1 MGVAWHKVWRDL
13 AHNKARTALAVLSIA
28 VGVFALG
35 CVFGAY
41 NLMHARM
48 TEDYRA
54 SRPTPVTI
62 WGAPLD
68 PEVRETV
75 LREPGVADA
84 EGQVDASIRWKLDGE
99 TDWRDG
105 DVIARADYAAQRLR
119 LVDLVDGNWPARR
132 TLAAER
138 QTSRYFNIPVG
149 SSIIVEY
156 GQREIH
162 LPITGIVRDPN
173 PDQAP
178 PRFGGS
184 AMFYATPEAALWLT
198 GEDSGQMGILL
209 TSYSQE
215 GARVISE
222 RIWNDLRDTGVPVTG
237 WGYRDSNEHWAQE
250 IVDTVFIILMVL
262 GGLSLGMSAFLI
274 VNTVNAIIAQ
284 QVWQI
289 GVMKVVGAT
298 VGRVVRLYLGLALI
312 YGGLALLLALPA
324 SAVCAYQLAGWV
336 LDQLNIVIGPFQVA
350 PGAVALQVAVGLVI
364 PPLAALLPVLGG
376 ARITPHRAIGTY
388 GLGGGFGKGLL
399 DRLIGR
405 VHSLPRPTA
414 LSLRNTFRRKAR
426 LALTL
431 ITLALAGMVFMMVMS
446 VEQSFDRTLDVLVR
460 DMGYDVLMYFERS
473 QLVERLVGVAESV
486 PGVTSAE
493 VWIGH
498 GGTMLKYREEDEMG
512 THIGLWGVPT
522 DSAIFHPRIVSGRGL
537 LPGDE
542 HAILLNNK
550 IAVDEGIRVGD
561 EVRFSLGGEDMTWTV
576 VGIVL
581 NLNYGQRDC
590 FVPYAALAQEAG
602 ESHRAYEIM
611 VATDRHDR
619 ASQAALLS
627 ALRETCS
634 AQGMEVSY
642 AETAGDVQERSRS
655 IFEIVAYLLL
665 AMGGLA
671 ALVGGIGLMGTMSI
685 NVVERGREIGVMRS
699 IGATSPAVAGLFV
712 TEGLTIGAL
721 SWLLALPLSVPSAI
735 AFGRVVGNTLLQTD
749 LQFSYSASG
758 ALLWLL
764 IVVVLSAL
772 ASLWPALRATRVSV
786 REALA
791 YE

>member
-1 MGVAWHKVWRDL
+1 MSVTWRKIWRDL
-13 AHNKARTALAVLSIA
+13 AHNKARTILAVLSIA

-54 SRPTPVTI
+54 SRPAPVTM

-68 PEVRETV
+68 PEVREMV

-84 EGQVDASIRWKLDGE
+84 EGQVNAAIRWKLEGE

-105 DVIARADYAAQRLR
+105 EIVARADYEAQRLR
-119 LVDLVDGNWPARR
+119 LIDLLDGDWPARR
-132 TLAAER
+132 TLAVER
-138 QTSRYFNIPVG
+138 QTSRYFDLPLG
-149 SSIIVEY
+149 STIIVKY
-156 GQREIH
+156 GQREVR
-162 LPITGIVRDPN
+162 LPITGLVRDP
-173 PDQAP
+173 DKVP

-184 AMFYATPEAALWLT
+184 AMFYATPETVLWLT
-198 GEDSGQMGILL
+198 GEERGQMAIAMMDF
-209 TSYSQE
+209 SRDS
-215 GARVISE
+215 ARELAE
-222 RIWNDLRDTGVPVTG
+222 RVWNDLRDTGVPVNG
-237 WGYRDSNEHWAQE
+237 WGFNNSDDHWAQE
-250 IVDTVFIILMVL
+250 VVDTVFIILMVL

-274 VNTVNAIIAQ
+274 VNTVNAIVAQ

-289 GVMKVVGAT
+289 GVMKVVGAS
-298 VGRVVRLYLGLALI
+298 VGRVVRLYLGIALI

-324 SAVCAYQLAGWV
+324 SAVCAYELAEWV
-336 LDQLNIVIGPFQVA
+336 LDQINIVIGPFRVA
-350 PGAVALQVAVGLVI
+350 PGAVVLQVGVSLAI
-364 PPLAALLPVLGG
+364 PLLGALAPVLGG
-376 ARITPHRAIGTY
+376 ARISAHRAIGTY
-388 GLGGGFGKGLL
+388 GLGGRFGRGLL

-405 VHSLPRPTA
+405 VRSLPRPTA

-446 VEQSFDRTLDVLVR
+446 VEQSFDGTLDVLVR
-460 DMGYDVLMYFERS
+460 DMGYDVLMVFERPY
-473 QLVERLVGVAESV
+473 LVERLVGVAESI
-486 PGVTSAE
+486 PGVTAAE

-498 GGTMLKYREEDEMG
+498 WGTMLKHREGDEMG

-522 DSAIFHPRIVSGRGL
+522 DSAIFHPRVVSGRGL
-537 LPGDE
+537 LPGDD

-550 IAVDEGIRVGD
+550 IAVDEGIQVGE

-590 FVPYAALAQEAG
+590 FVPYAALAREAG
-602 ESHRAYEIM
+602 ETHRAWEIM

-619 ASQAALLS
+619 AGQAALLR
-627 ALRETCS
+627 ALRETYS

-642 AETAGDVQERSRS
+642 AETAGDVQARNRSS
-655 IFEIVAYLLL
+655 FDIIVYLLL

-685 NVVERGREIGVMRS
+685 SVVERGREIGVMRS
-699 IGATSPAVAGLFV
+699 IGATSPTVAGLFV
-712 TEGLTIGAL
+712 TEGVTIGLL

-735 AFGRVVGNTLLQTD
+735 AFGRVVGNTVLQTD
-749 LQFSYSASG
+749 LQFSYSAGG

-764 IVVVLSAL
+764 IVVVISVL
-772 ASLWPALRATRVSV
+772 ASLWPALGATQVSV